1 MNDDDAVIY
10 VRERELL
17 FWSTANVNAIQTYGS
32 LVPDSAR
39 YAPPEIN
46 KGGWEIIKRNPLAA
60 VDSYGLGIL
69 VYEVFNGSFTGPD
82 QVGKTTNIPPSM
94 HQSYRRLSAANP
106 KLRLSAANFVD
117 QGKKIGGFFETPL
130 IRLTDDIESLGLKND
145 EEREEFL
152 KLVHIRKPYETKL
165 TFTVN
170 LTPYLKTFLKTF
182 SR

>member
-1 MNDDDAVIY
+1 MTDDCVK
-10 VRERELL
+10 
-17 FWSTANVNAIQTYGS
+17 TYGS
-32 LVPDSAR
+32 LLPDSAR
-39 YAPPEIN
+39 YSPPEVG
-46 KGGWEIIKRNPLAA
+46 KGGWEAIKRSPLGA

-69 VYEVFNGSFTGPD
+69 VYEVFNGSFSGTD

-94 HQSYRRLSAANP
+94 HQSYRRLCNANP

-145 EEREEFL
+145 AEREEFI
-152 KLVHIRKPYETKL
+152 KYVMNFRKGMETL
-165 TFTVN
+165 LIGDVVNWTTYPTTFR
-170 LTPYLKTFLKTF
+170 KSF